1 MTTQTLTALRQ
12 LKLGGMANALQ
23 SQLEQI
29 GTYEG
34 LAFTKRLALLVE
46 QECLSRDTTQAGT
59 PDPPGALQA
68 GLLRAG
74 HPLWGSASY
83 RPINGMP
90 ASTTTPSP
98 TPSWTD

>member
-34 LAFTKRLALLVE
+34 W
-46 QECLSRDTTQAGT
+46 
-59 PDPPGALQA
+59 
-68 GLLRAG
+68 
-74 HPLWGSASY
+74 PLPSAS
-83 RPINGMP
+83 RCWSIANSSN
-90 ASTTTPSP
+90 AITAA
-98 TPSWTD
+98 